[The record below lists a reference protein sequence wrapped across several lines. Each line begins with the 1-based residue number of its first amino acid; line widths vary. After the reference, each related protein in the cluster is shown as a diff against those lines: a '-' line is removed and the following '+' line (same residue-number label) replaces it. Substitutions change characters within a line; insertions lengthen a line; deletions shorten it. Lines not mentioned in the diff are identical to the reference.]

1 MSGHAGYAGRRGF
14 ACQGSWEACG
24 APSLALRL
32 FGEARACTSA
42 SGRQMSAFVTKLPFL
57 YYDIIIFSKYFW
69 GEELFVGKTAM
80 CTLRFLRMGLGLGGF

>member
-1 MSGHAGYAGRRGF
+1 MQGTRAGAVLHARVRGRRAAHRRSRSAF
-14 ACQGSWEACG
+14 
-24 APSLALRL
+24 LV
-32 FGEARACTSA
+32 EARACTSA